1 MKLLKLNKKKKS
13 QFTVGIFISWRGLIM
28 LEFGDLIRSRSSSFR
43 QIRTTCRHR
52 KKSISGTIHKLRN
65 QKTKNRH
72 ITPGVDQLLST
83 QNVDA
88 WISNNVFHFYRAIVN
103 HFKFTKLRLPPLKQV
118 FSETPEVGNCTP
130 ICKVIIEKSRGG
142 RFLWNR
148 NWDLGWIWAGSAT
161 FEAGFF
167 MFGQIFF

>member
-72 ITPGVDQLLST
+72 KVKIIKKTAWIQSYLLSL
-83 QNVDA
+83 QWKFKLLA
-88 WISNNVFHFYRAIVN
+88 G
-103 HFKFTKLRLPPLKQV
+103 KFTWCNKTKHCWAMSTNVL
-118 FSETPEVGNCTP
+118 FS
-130 ICKVIIEKSRGG
+130 KVCWQHPAMFCLYISRP
-142 RFLWNR
+142 
-148 NWDLGWIWAGSAT
+148 
-161 FEAGFF
+161 
-167 MFGQIFF
+167 